1 MTPEQSASEQLL
13 RGNELFLR
21 AFMENSPTIA
31 WCKDEEGRY
40 VFLNPHYERHFG
52 VTLADCL
59 GKTDFEVWPKTIAE
73 EFRKNDLA
81 VLAAGKP
88 IDFVESA
95 LNPDG
100 STSHWLNNKFPF
112 RDASGR
118 RYVGGMALDITER
131 KKLEDQLEKFRLS
144 VEHSGDSVFWVNRE
158 GRILYTNASAWKT
171 LGYKREEILNISIF
185 DLDPDYQEGVWSA
198 HFEDLKKRGT
208 ITLETR
214 HRTKDGRIFPI
225 EVNANYVCIGG
236 QEFNFATVRD
246 ISLRK
251 EADVRIF
258 ENDRRLRAIFE
269 QAGVGVIEAGTSAN
283 LLRVNKRCCQM
294 LGYSEEEL
302 LSKTMADLTHPD
314 DMPMMHQ
321 NWQLLLEGKTRGY
334 SLDKR
339 YIAKN
344 GEDVWVNVIVSAL
357 WAAGKSPDR
366 VVAIVQNI
374 TPQKKAEVALSKAE
388 FRYRTIF
395 EQAGVGVAVLESR
408 TGRFVEVNLKNL
420 EILGRSDAEVLATDF
435 MSITHPDDLAD
446 DLNQMR
452 RMIAGETKGFTME
465 KRLLRPDGAV
475 VWVSMAVSPL
485 WQPGEEPSQHIAVL
499 KNITERKL
507 LEQSLRLTQFS
518 IDRAAESVFWIT
530 SNSEIVYVNDAACRT
545 LGYSRDEVIGK
556 TVPDIDT
563 NLTAAAWP
571 AHWEEVKR
579 RKTFSFETNHTTK
592 DGRLLKTEVTV
603 NYIKFEGQEY
613 NCATM
618 HDITERKRTEEAL
631 ANEHKRSNLL
641 AVLGRELG
649 EAETKKAAAISILNA
664 AGKLLDWDCS
674 WLRIWNETTQEWRNI
689 VAFDVIDGVKQEVTI
704 NVASMSRLSSIVQ
717 QALERPQ
724 LLLRESEKDS
734 TEILTFFGNGRRS
747 LSLIFA
753 PIRLGDQLIGML
765 SVQSYKQHAYDAAAM
780 EVIQALAEHCAGA
793 MARIKAQESL
803 RQSEVRFKTLFE
815 SAPEAIFLLAT
826 GEDSGRIIDAN
837 PFAEEIH
844 GYARGEMRGLRI
856 QEVDLPEDANLVT
869 ERMRRLGEGDKLIF
883 EVEHF
888 RKDGSI
894 FPIEVH
900 ANLINLGSESFILAF
915 NRDIS
920 ERKKIDTALRA
931 GEKLAATGRMAAGI
945 AHEINNPLNGIR
957 ASLHLVEKA
966 VPANHPDFEF
976 IKRIER
982 EINRIATITHRMFT
996 LYKPTQDEA
1005 QDFSLKKLVEDVV
1018 CLSQPNAEKSCAR
1031 LTYTAQVSECLVRL
1045 PEAAVSEVLYNLVKN
1060 AIEASPKGGEVTVTL
1075 SCSEGYA
1082 LITIKDQGN
1091 GIPEELKDRVFEP
1104 FFTTKS
1110 GSGERGLGLGL
1121 ATARSRVE
1129 AMHGHISF
1137 DSSKVEGT
1145 VFHVTLPMKAAIE
1158 PR

>member
-1 MTPEQSASEQLL
+1 MTPENPASEQLL

-21 AFMENSPTIA
+21 AFMENSPTMA

-40 VFLNPHYERHFG
+40 VFLSPHYERHFG
-52 VTLADCL
+52 VTLADRL
-59 GKTDFEVWPKTIAE
+59 GKTDFELWPKTIAE
-73 EFRKNDLA
+73 EYRKNDLA
-81 VLAAGKP
+81 VLAAGKS

-95 LNPDG
+95 VNPDG
-100 STSHWLNNKFPF
+100 TVSYWLNNKFTF

-118 RYVGGMALDITER
+118 RYVGGVALDITER
-131 KKLEDQLEKFRLS
+131 KKLEDELEKFRLS

-158 GRILYTNASAWKT
+158 GRILYTNESGWKT
-171 LGYKREEILNISIF
+171 RGYTREEILNISIF
-185 DLDPDYQEGVWSA
+185 DLDPDCQEGVWSA

-208 ITLETR
+208 VTLETR
-214 HRTKDGRIFPI
+214 HRTKGGRLFPI

-246 ISLRK
+246 ITFRR
-251 EADVRIF
+251 EAEVRMF
-258 ENDRRLRAIFE
+258 EDERRLRAIFE

-283 LLRVNKRCCQM
+283 LLRVNKYCCQM

-302 LSKTMADLTHPD
+302 LSKTMADLTHAD
-314 DMPMMHQ
+314 DMPVMLR

-334 SLDKR
+334 SLEKR

-344 GEDVWVNVIVSAL
+344 GEKVWVSVIVSAL

-374 TPQKKAEVALSKAE
+374 TPQKKAEVALSESE

-408 TGRFVEVNLKNL
+408 TGRFVEVNRKDL
-420 EILGRSDAEVLATDF
+420 EILGRSKAELLATDF
-435 MSITHPDDLAD
+435 MSITHPDDLAN
-446 DLNQMR
+446 DLNQR
-452 RMIAGETKGFTME
+452 HRMIDGDTRGFTME

-475 VWVSMAVSPL
+475 VWVSIAVSPL
-485 WQPGEEPSQHIAVL
+485 WRPGEEPLHHLAVL
-499 KNITERKL
+499 ENITERKL

-518 IDRAAESVFWIT
+518 IDRAAESVFWMT
-530 SNSEIVYVNDAACRT
+530 PNGKIVYVNDAACRT
-545 LGYSRDEVIGK
+545 LGYTREEIIGK
-556 TVPDIDT
+556 TLTDIDA
-563 NLTAAAWP
+563 NFPAAAWP
-571 AHWEEVKR
+571 THWEDVKR
-579 RKTFSFETNHTTK
+579 RKTFSFETDYKTK

-603 NYIKFEGQEY
+603 NYIQFEGREY
-613 NCATM
+613 KSATM
-618 HDITERKRTEEAL
+618 RDITERKRAEEAL
-631 ANEHKRSNLL
+631 ANENKHSHLL

-649 EAETKKAAAISILNA
+649 EADTKKAAALSVLNA
-664 AGKLLDWDCS
+664 AGKVLDWDCG
-674 WLRIWNETTQEWRNI
+674 WLRIWNATTQEWRDI
-689 VAFDVIDGVKQEVTI
+689 VAFDLIDGVKQEVTF
-704 NVASMSRLSSIVQ
+704 NGVSMSRLSNIVQ

-724 LLLRESEKDS
+724 LLLRQSEDDS
-734 TEILTFFGNGRRS
+734 TEILTVFGNGRRS

-753 PIRLGDQLIGML
+753 PIRLGNQLIGML
-765 SVQSYKQHAYDAAAM
+765 SVQSYKHHAYDAAAL
-780 EVIQALAEHCAGA
+780 EIIQALADHCAGA
-793 MARIKAQESL
+793 MFRLRYQESL
-803 RQSEVRFKTLFE
+803 RQSEVRFKTFFE
-815 SAPEAIFLLAT
+815 SAPEAIFVLAT
-826 GEDSGRIIDAN
+826 GEDAGRIIDAN

-844 GYARGEMRGLRI
+844 GYARGELRGLRI
-856 QEVDLPEDANLVT
+856 QDLDLPADANLVS
-869 ERMRRLGEGDKLIF
+869 ERMRRLGQGEKLIF

-894 FPIEVH
+894 FPLEVH
-900 ANLINLGSESFILAF
+900 ASLINLGNRRFILSF
-915 NRDIS
+915 NRDMT
-920 ERKKIDTALRA
+920 ERKKMDAALRA
-931 GEKLAATGRMAAGI
+931 GENLAATGRMAAGI

-976 IKRIER
+976 VKRIER
-982 EINRIATITHRMFT
+982 EIDRIATITHRMFT

-1005 QDFSLKKLVEDVV
+1005 QEFSLKKLLEDVV
-1018 CLSQPNAEKSCAR
+1018 YLSQPNAEKSGAR

-1060 AIEASPKGGEVTVTL
+1060 AIEASPEGGEVTVTL
-1075 SCSEGYA
+1075 SCVEGYA
-1082 LITIKDQGN
+1082 LITIEDQGD

-1129 AMHGHISF
+1129 AMCGHISF
-1137 DSSKVEGT
+1137 NPSKVQGT
-1145 VFHVTLPMKAAIE
+1145 VFHVTLPIQLAIE
-1158 PR
+1158 

>member
-1 MTPEQSASEQLL
+1 MTPENPASEQLL

-21 AFMENSPTIA
+21 AFMENSPTMA

-40 VFLNPHYERHFG
+40 VFLSPHYERHFG
-52 VTLADCL
+52 VTLADRL
-59 GKTDFEVWPKTIAE
+59 GKTDFELWPKTIAE
-73 EFRKNDLA
+73 EYRKNDLA
-81 VLAAGKP
+81 VLAAGKS

-95 LNPDG
+95 VNPDG
-100 STSHWLNNKFPF
+100 TVSYWLNNKFTF

-118 RYVGGMALDITER
+118 RYVGGVALDITER
-131 KKLEDQLEKFRLS
+131 KKLEDELEKFRLS
-144 VEHSGDSVFWVNRE
+144 VEHLGDSVFWVNRE
-158 GRILYTNASAWKT
+158 GRILYTNESGWKT
-171 LGYKREEILNISIF
+171 RGYTREEILNISIF
-185 DLDPDYQEGVWSA
+185 DLDPDCQEGVWSA

-208 ITLETR
+208 VTLETR
-214 HRTKDGRIFPI
+214 HRTKGGRLFPI

-246 ISLRK
+246 ITFRR
-251 EADVRIF
+251 EAEVRMF
-258 ENDRRLRAIFE
+258 EDERRLRAIFE

-283 LLRVNKRCCQM
+283 LLRVNKYCCQM

-302 LSKTMADLTHPD
+302 LSKTMADLTHAD
-314 DMPMMHQ
+314 DMPVMLR

-334 SLDKR
+334 SLEKR

-344 GEDVWVNVIVSAL
+344 GEKVWVSVIVSAL

-374 TPQKKAEVALSKAE
+374 TPQKKAEVALSESE

-408 TGRFVEVNLKNL
+408 TGRFVEVNRKDL
-420 EILGRSDAEVLATDF
+420 EILGRSKAELLATDF
-435 MSITHPDDLAD
+435 MSITHPDDLAN
-446 DLNQMR
+446 DLNQR
-452 RMIAGETKGFTME
+452 HRMIDGDTRGFTME

-475 VWVSMAVSPL
+475 VWVSIAVSPL
-485 WQPGEEPSQHIAVL
+485 WRPGEEPLHHLAVL
-499 KNITERKL
+499 ENITERKL
-507 LEQSLRLTQFS
+507 LEQSLRLTQLS
-518 IDRAAESVFWIT
+518 VDQAAESVFWMT
-530 SNSEIVYVNDAACRT
+530 PNGKIVYVNDAACRT
-545 LGYSRDEVIGK
+545 LGYTREEIIGK
-556 TVPDIDT
+556 TLTDIDA
-563 NLTAAAWP
+563 NFPAAAWP
-571 AHWEEVKR
+571 THWEDVKR
-579 RKTFSFETNHTTK
+579 RKTFSFETDYKTK

-603 NYIKFEGQEY
+603 NYIQFEGREY
-613 NCATM
+613 KSATM
-618 HDITERKRTEEAL
+618 RDITERKRAEEAL
-631 ANEHKRSNLL
+631 ANENKHSHLL

-649 EAETKKAAAISILNA
+649 EADTEKAAALSVLNA
-664 AGKLLDWDCS
+664 AGKVLDWDCG
-674 WLRIWNETTQEWRNI
+674 WLRIWNATTQEWRDI
-689 VAFDVIDGVKQEVTI
+689 VAFDLIDGVKQEVTF
-704 NVASMSRLSSIVQ
+704 NGESMSRLSNIVQ

-724 LLLRESEKDS
+724 LLLRQSEDDS
-734 TEILTFFGNGRRS
+734 TEILTVFGNGRRS

-753 PIRLGDQLIGML
+753 PIRLGNQLIGML
-765 SVQSYKQHAYDAAAM
+765 SVQSYKHHAYDAAAL
-780 EVIQALAEHCAGA
+780 EIIQALADHCAGA
-793 MARIKAQESL
+793 MFRLRYQESL
-803 RQSEVRFKTLFE
+803 RQSEVRFKTFFE
-815 SAPEAIFLLAT
+815 SAPEAIFVLAT
-826 GEDSGRIIDAN
+826 GEDAGRIIDAN

-844 GYARGEMRGLRI
+844 GYARGELRGLRI
-856 QEVDLPEDANLVT
+856 QDLDLPADANLVS

-894 FPIEVH
+894 FPLEVH
-900 ANLINLGSESFILAF
+900 ASLINLGNRRFILSF
-915 NRDIS
+915 NRDMT
-920 ERKKIDTALRA
+920 ERKKMDAALRA
-931 GEKLAATGRMAAGI
+931 GENLAATGRMAAGI

-976 IKRIER
+976 VKRIER
-982 EINRIATITHRMFT
+982 EIDRIATITHRMFT

-1005 QDFSLKKLVEDVV
+1005 QEFSLKKLLEDVV
-1018 CLSQPNAEKSCAR
+1018 YLSQPNAEKSGAR

-1060 AIEASPKGGEVTVTL
+1060 AIEASPEGGEVTVTL
-1075 SCSEGYA
+1075 SCVEGYA
-1082 LITIKDQGN
+1082 LITIEDQGD

-1129 AMHGHISF
+1129 AMCGHISF
-1137 DSSKVEGT
+1137 NPSKVQGT
-1145 VFHVTLPMKAAIE
+1145 VFHVTLPIQLAIE
-1158 PR
+1158 

>member
-1 MTPEQSASEQLL
+1 
-13 RGNELFLR
+13 
-21 AFMENSPTIA
+21 MENSPTMA

-40 VFLNPHYERHFG
+40 VFLSPHYERHFG
-52 VTLADCL
+52 VTLADRL
-59 GKTDFEVWPKTIAE
+59 GKTDFELWPKTIAE
-73 EFRKNDLA
+73 EYRKNDLA
-81 VLAAGKP
+81 VLAAGKS

-95 LNPDG
+95 VNPDG
-100 STSHWLNNKFPF
+100 TVSYWLNNKFTF

-118 RYVGGMALDITER
+118 RYVGGVALDITER
-131 KKLEDQLEKFRLS
+131 KKLEDELEKFRLS

-158 GRILYTNASAWKT
+158 GRILYTNESGWKT
-171 LGYKREEILNISIF
+171 RGYTREEILNISIF
-185 DLDPDYQEGVWSA
+185 DLDPDCQEGVWSA

-208 ITLETR
+208 VTLETR
-214 HRTKDGRIFPI
+214 HRTKGGRLFPI

-246 ISLRK
+246 ITFRR
-251 EADVRIF
+251 EAEVRMF
-258 ENDRRLRAIFE
+258 EDERRLRAIFE

-283 LLRVNKRCCQM
+283 LLRVNKYCCQM

-302 LSKTMADLTHPD
+302 LSKTMADLTHAD
-314 DMPMMHQ
+314 DMPVMLR

-334 SLDKR
+334 SLEKR

-344 GEDVWVNVIVSAL
+344 GEKVWVSVIVSAL

-374 TPQKKAEVALSKAE
+374 TPQKKAEVALSESE

-408 TGRFVEVNLKNL
+408 TGRFVEVNRKDL
-420 EILGRSDAEVLATDF
+420 EILGRSKAELLATDF
-435 MSITHPDDLAD
+435 MSITHPDDLAN
-446 DLNQMR
+446 DLNQR
-452 RMIAGETKGFTME
+452 HRMIDGDTRGFTME

-475 VWVSMAVSPL
+475 VWVSIAVSPL
-485 WQPGEEPSQHIAVL
+485 WRPGEEPLHHLAVL
-499 KNITERKL
+499 ENITERKL

-518 IDRAAESVFWIT
+518 IDRAAESVFWMT
-530 SNSEIVYVNDAACRT
+530 PNGKIVYVNDAACRT
-545 LGYSRDEVIGK
+545 LGYTREEVLGK
-556 TVPDIDT
+556 TVPDIVAHFP
-563 NLTAAAWP
+563 AAAWP
-571 AHWEEVKR
+571 AHWEDVKR
-579 RKTFSFETNHTTK
+579 RKTFSFETDYKTK

-603 NYIKFEGQEY
+603 NYIQFEGREY
-613 NCATM
+613 KSATM
-618 HDITERKRTEEAL
+618 RDITERKRAEEAL
-631 ANEHKRSNLL
+631 ANENKHSHLL

-649 EAETKKAAAISILNA
+649 EADTEKAAALSVLNA
-664 AGKLLDWDCS
+664 AGKVLDWDCG
-674 WLRIWNETTQEWRNI
+674 WLRIWNATTQEWRDI
-689 VAFDVIDGVKQEVTI
+689 VAFDLIDGVKQEVTF
-704 NVASMSRLSSIVQ
+704 NGASMSRLSNIVQ

-724 LLLRESEKDS
+724 LLLRQSEDDS
-734 TEILTFFGNGRRS
+734 TEILTVFGNGRRS

-753 PIRLGDQLIGML
+753 PIRLGNQLIGML
-765 SVQSYKQHAYDAAAM
+765 SVQSYKHHAYDAAALEM
-780 EVIQALAEHCAGA
+780 IQALADHCAGA
-793 MARIKAQESL
+793 MFRLRFQESL
-803 RQSEVRFKTLFE
+803 RQSEVRFKTFFE
-815 SAPEAIFLLAT
+815 SAPEAIFVLAT

-844 GYARGEMRGLRI
+844 GYARGEMCGLRI
-856 QEVDLPEDANLVT
+856 QEVDGPRDANLVS
-869 ERMRRLGEGDKLIF
+869 ERMRRLGQGEKLIF

-894 FPIEVH
+894 FPLEVH
-900 ANLINLGSESFILAF
+900 ASLINLGNRRFILSF
-915 NRDIS
+915 NRDMT
-920 ERKKIDTALRA
+920 ERKKMDAALRA
-931 GEKLAATGRMAAGI
+931 GENLAATGRMAAGI

-976 IKRIER
+976 VKRIER
-982 EINRIATITHRMFT
+982 EIDRIATITHRMFT

-1005 QDFSLKKLVEDVV
+1005 HEFSLKKLLEDVV
-1018 CLSQPNAEKSCAR
+1018 YLSQPNAEKSGAR

-1060 AIEASPKGGEVTVTL
+1060 AIEASPEGGEVTVTL
-1075 SCSEGYA
+1075 SCVEGYA
-1082 LITIKDQGN
+1082 LITIEDQGD

-1129 AMHGHISF
+1129 AMCGHISF
-1137 DSSKVEGT
+1137 NPSKVQGT
-1145 VFHVTLPMKAAIE
+1145 VFHVTLPIQLAIE
-1158 PR
+1158 

>member
-1 MTPEQSASEQLL
+1 MTPENPASEQLL

-21 AFMENSPTIA
+21 AFMENSPTMA

-40 VFLNPHYERHFG
+40 VFLSPHYERHFG
-52 VTLADCL
+52 VTLADRL
-59 GKTDFEVWPKTIAE
+59 GKTDFELWPKTIAE
-73 EFRKNDLA
+73 EYRKNDLA
-81 VLAAGKP
+81 VLAAGKS

-95 LNPDG
+95 VNPDG
-100 STSHWLNNKFPF
+100 TVSYWLNNKFTF

-118 RYVGGMALDITER
+118 RYVGGVALDITER
-131 KKLEDQLEKFRLS
+131 KKLEDELEKFRLS

-158 GRILYTNASAWKT
+158 GRILYTNESGWKT
-171 LGYKREEILNISIF
+171 RGYTREEILNISIF
-185 DLDPDYQEGVWSA
+185 DLDPDCQEGVWSA

-208 ITLETR
+208 VTLETR
-214 HRTKDGRIFPI
+214 HRTKGGRLFPI

-246 ISLRK
+246 ITFRR
-251 EADVRIF
+251 EAEVRMF
-258 ENDRRLRAIFE
+258 EDERRLRAIFE

-283 LLRVNKRCCQM
+283 LLRVNKYCCQM

-302 LSKTMADLTHPD
+302 LSKTMADLTHAD
-314 DMPMMHQ
+314 DMPVMLR

-334 SLDKR
+334 SLEKR

-344 GEDVWVNVIVSAL
+344 GEKVWVSVIVSAL

-374 TPQKKAEVALSKAE
+374 TPQKKAEVALSESE

-408 TGRFVEVNLKNL
+408 TGRFVEVNRKDL
-420 EILGRSDAEVLATDF
+420 EILGRSKAELLATDF
-435 MSITHPDDLAD
+435 MSITHPDDLAN
-446 DLNQMR
+446 DLNQR
-452 RMIAGETKGFTME
+452 HRMIDGDTRGFTME

-475 VWVSMAVSPL
+475 VWVSIAVSPL
-485 WQPGEEPSQHIAVL
+485 WRPGEEPLHHLAVL
-499 KNITERKL
+499 ENITERKL
-507 LEQSLRLTQFS
+507 LEQSLRLTQLS
-518 IDRAAESVFWIT
+518 VDRAAESVFWMT
-530 SNSEIVYVNDAACRT
+530 PNGKIVYVNDAACRT
-545 LGYSRDEVIGK
+545 LGYTREEIIGK
-556 TVPDIDT
+556 TLTDIDA
-563 NLTAAAWP
+563 NFPAAAWP
-571 AHWEEVKR
+571 THWEDVKR
-579 RKTFSFETNHTTK
+579 RKTFSFETDYKTK

-603 NYIKFEGQEY
+603 NYIQFEGREY
-613 NCATM
+613 KSATM
-618 HDITERKRTEEAL
+618 RDITERKRAEEAL
-631 ANEHKRSNLL
+631 ANENKHSHLL

-649 EAETKKAAAISILNA
+649 EADTEKAAALSVLNA
-664 AGKLLDWDCS
+664 AGKVLDWDCG
-674 WLRIWNETTQEWRNI
+674 WLRIWNATTQEWRDI
-689 VAFDVIDGVKQEVTI
+689 VAFDLIDGVKQEVTF
-704 NVASMSRLSSIVQ
+704 NGVSMSRLSNIVQ

-724 LLLRESEKDS
+724 LLLRQSEDDS
-734 TEILTFFGNGRRS
+734 TEILTVFGNGRRS

-753 PIRLGDQLIGML
+753 PIRLGNQLIGML
-765 SVQSYKQHAYDAAAM
+765 SVQSYKHHAYDAAAL
-780 EVIQALAEHCAGA
+780 EIIQALADHCAGA
-793 MARIKAQESL
+793 MFRLRYQESL
-803 RQSEVRFKTLFE
+803 RQSEVRFKTFFE
-815 SAPEAIFLLAT
+815 SAPEAIFVLAT
-826 GEDSGRIIDAN
+826 GEDAGRIIDAN

-844 GYARGEMRGLRI
+844 GYARGELRGLRI
-856 QEVDLPEDANLVT
+856 QDLDLPADANLVS
-869 ERMRRLGEGDKLIF
+869 ERMRRLGQGEKLIF

-894 FPIEVH
+894 FPLEVH
-900 ANLINLGSESFILAF
+900 ASLINLGNRRFILSF
-915 NRDIS
+915 NRDMT
-920 ERKKIDTALRA
+920 ERKKMDAALRA
-931 GEKLAATGRMAAGI
+931 GENLAATGRMAAGI

-976 IKRIER
+976 VKRIER
-982 EINRIATITHRMFT
+982 EIDRIATITHRMFT

-1005 QDFSLKKLVEDVV
+1005 QEFSLKKLLEDVV
-1018 CLSQPNAEKSCAR
+1018 YLSQPNAEKSGAR

-1060 AIEASPKGGEVTVTL
+1060 AIEASPEGGEVTVTL
-1075 SCSEGYA
+1075 SCVEGYA
-1082 LITIKDQGN
+1082 LITIEDQGD

-1129 AMHGHISF
+1129 AMCGHISF
-1137 DSSKVEGT
+1137 NPSKVQGT
-1145 VFHVTLPMKAAIE
+1145 VFHVTLPIQLAIE
-1158 PR
+1158 

>member
-1 MTPEQSASEQLL
+1 M
-13 RGNELFLR
+13 
-21 AFMENSPTIA
+21 A

-40 VFLNPHYERHFG
+40 VFLSPHYERHFG
-52 VTLADCL
+52 VTLADRL
-59 GKTDFEVWPKTIAE
+59 GKTDFELWPKTIAE
-73 EFRKNDLA
+73 EYRKNDLA
-81 VLAAGKP
+81 VLAAGKS

-95 LNPDG
+95 VNPDG
-100 STSHWLNNKFPF
+100 TVSYWLNNKFTF

-118 RYVGGMALDITER
+118 RYVGGVALDITER
-131 KKLEDQLEKFRLS
+131 KKLEDELEKFRLS

-158 GRILYTNASAWKT
+158 GRILYTNESGWKT
-171 LGYKREEILNISIF
+171 RGYTREEILNISIF
-185 DLDPDYQEGVWSA
+185 DLDPDCQEGVWSA

-208 ITLETR
+208 VTLETR
-214 HRTKDGRIFPI
+214 HRTKGGRLFPI

-246 ISLRK
+246 ITFRR
-251 EADVRIF
+251 EAEVRMF
-258 ENDRRLRAIFE
+258 EDERRLRAIFE

-283 LLRVNKRCCQM
+283 LLRVNKYCCQM

-302 LSKTMADLTHPD
+302 LSKTMADLTHAD
-314 DMPMMHQ
+314 DMPVMLR

-334 SLDKR
+334 SLEKR

-344 GEDVWVNVIVSAL
+344 GEKVWVSVIVSAL

-374 TPQKKAEVALSKAE
+374 TPQKKAEVALSESE

-408 TGRFVEVNLKNL
+408 TGRFVEVNRKDL
-420 EILGRSDAEVLATDF
+420 EILGRSKAELLATDF
-435 MSITHPDDLAD
+435 MSITHPDDLAN
-446 DLNQMR
+446 DLNQR
-452 RMIAGETKGFTME
+452 HRMIDGDTRGFTME

-475 VWVSMAVSPL
+475 VWVSIAVSPL
-485 WQPGEEPSQHIAVL
+485 WRPGEEPLHHLAVL
-499 KNITERKL
+499 ENITERKL

-518 IDRAAESVFWIT
+518 IDRAAESVFWMT
-530 SNSEIVYVNDAACRT
+530 PNGKIVYVNDAACRT
-545 LGYSRDEVIGK
+545 LGYTREEIIGK
-556 TVPDIDT
+556 SLTDIDP
-563 NLTAAAWP
+563 NFPAAAWP
-571 AHWEEVKR
+571 AHWEDVKR
-579 RKTFSFETNHTTK
+579 RKTFSFETDYKTK

-603 NYIKFEGQEY
+603 NYIQFEGREY
-613 NCATM
+613 KSATM
-618 HDITERKRTEEAL
+618 RDITERKRAEEAL
-631 ANEHKRSNLL
+631 ANENKHSHLL

-649 EAETKKAAAISILNA
+649 EADTKKAAALSVLNA
-664 AGKLLDWDCS
+664 AGKVLDWDCG
-674 WLRIWNETTQEWRNI
+674 WLRIWNATTQEWRDI
-689 VAFDVIDGVKQEVTI
+689 VAFDLIDGVKQEVTF
-704 NVASMSRLSSIVQ
+704 NGASMSRLSNIVQ

-724 LLLRESEKDS
+724 LLLRQSEYDS
-734 TEILTFFGNGRRS
+734 TEILTVFGNGRRS

-753 PIRLGDQLIGML
+753 PIRLGNQLIGML
-765 SVQSYKQHAYDAAAM
+765 SVQSYKHHAYDAAALEM
-780 EVIQALAEHCAGA
+780 IQALADHCAGA
-793 MARIKAQESL
+793 MFRLRFQESL
-803 RQSEVRFKTLFE
+803 RQSEVRFKTFFE
-815 SAPEAIFLLAT
+815 SAPEAIFVLAT

-856 QEVDLPEDANLVT
+856 QDLDLPADANLVS
-869 ERMRRLGEGDKLIF
+869 ERMRRLGQGEKLIF

-894 FPIEVH
+894 FPLEVH
-900 ANLINLGSESFILAF
+900 ASLINLGNRRFILSF
-915 NRDIS
+915 NRDMT
-920 ERKKIDTALRA
+920 ERKKMDAALRA
-931 GEKLAATGRMAAGI
+931 GENLAATGRMAAGI

-976 IKRIER
+976 VKRIER
-982 EINRIATITHRMFT
+982 EIDRIATITHRMFT

-1005 QDFSLKKLVEDVV
+1005 QEFSLKKLLEDVV
-1018 CLSQPNAEKSCAR
+1018 YLSQPNAEKSGAR

-1060 AIEASPKGGEVTVTL
+1060 AIEASPEGGEVTVTL
-1075 SCSEGYA
+1075 SCVEGYA
-1082 LITIKDQGN
+1082 LITIEDQGD

-1129 AMHGHISF
+1129 AMCGHISF
-1137 DSSKVEGT
+1137 NPSKVQGT
-1145 VFHVTLPMKAAIE
+1145 VFHVTLPIQLAIE
-1158 PR
+1158 

>member
-1 MTPEQSASEQLL
+1 MTPENPASEQLL

-21 AFMENSPTIA
+21 AFMENSPTMA

-40 VFLNPHYERHFG
+40 VFLSPHYERHFG
-52 VTLADCL
+52 VTLADRL
-59 GKTDFEVWPKTIAE
+59 GKTDFELWPKTIAE
-73 EFRKNDLA
+73 EYRKNDLA
-81 VLAAGKP
+81 VLAAGKS

-95 LNPDG
+95 VNPDG
-100 STSHWLNNKFPF
+100 TVSYWLNNKFTF

-118 RYVGGMALDITER
+118 RYVGGVALDITER
-131 KKLEDQLEKFRLS
+131 KKLEDELEKFRLS

-158 GRILYTNASAWKT
+158 GRILYTNESGWKT
-171 LGYKREEILNISIF
+171 RGYTREEILNISIF
-185 DLDPDYQEGVWSA
+185 DLDPDCQEGVWSA

-208 ITLETR
+208 VTLETR
-214 HRTKDGRIFPI
+214 HRTKGGRLFPI

-246 ISLRK
+246 ITFRR
-251 EADVRIF
+251 EAEVRMF
-258 ENDRRLRAIFE
+258 EDERRLRAIFE

-283 LLRVNKRCCQM
+283 LLRVNKYCCQM

-302 LSKTMADLTHPD
+302 LSKTMADLTHAD
-314 DMPMMHQ
+314 DMPVMLR

-334 SLDKR
+334 SLEKR

-344 GEDVWVNVIVSAL
+344 GEKVWVSVIVSAL

-374 TPQKKAEVALSKAE
+374 TPQKKAEVALSESE

-408 TGRFVEVNLKNL
+408 TGRFVEVNRKDL
-420 EILGRSDAEVLATDF
+420 EILGRSKAELLATDF
-435 MSITHPDDLAD
+435 MSITHPDDLAN
-446 DLNQMR
+446 DLNQR
-452 RMIAGETKGFTME
+452 HRMIDGDTRGFTME

-475 VWVSMAVSPL
+475 VWVSIAVSPL
-485 WQPGEEPSQHIAVL
+485 WRPGEEPLHHLAVL
-499 KNITERKL
+499 ENITERKL
-507 LEQSLRLTQFS
+507 LEQSLRLTQLS
-518 IDRAAESVFWIT
+518 VDQAAESVFWMT
-530 SNSEIVYVNDAACRT
+530 PNGKIVYVNDAACRT
-545 LGYSRDEVIGK
+545 LGYTREEIIGK
-556 TVPDIDT
+556 TLTDIDA
-563 NLTAAAWP
+563 NFPAAAWP
-571 AHWEEVKR
+571 THWEDVKR
-579 RKTFSFETNHTTK
+579 RKTFSFETDYKTK

-603 NYIKFEGQEY
+603 NYIQFEGREY
-613 NCATM
+613 KSATM
-618 HDITERKRTEEAL
+618 RDITERKRAEEAL
-631 ANEHKRSNLL
+631 ANENKHSHLL

-649 EAETKKAAAISILNA
+649 EADTKKAAALSVLNA
-664 AGKLLDWDCS
+664 AGKVLDWDCG
-674 WLRIWNETTQEWRNI
+674 WLRIWNATTQEWRDI
-689 VAFDVIDGVKQEVTI
+689 VAFDLIDGVKQEVTF
-704 NVASMSRLSSIVQ
+704 NGVSMSRLSNIVQ

-724 LLLRESEKDS
+724 LLLRQSEDDS
-734 TEILTFFGNGRRS
+734 TEILTVFGNGRRS

-753 PIRLGDQLIGML
+753 PIRLGNQLIGML
-765 SVQSYKQHAYDAAAM
+765 SVQSYKHHAYDAAAL
-780 EVIQALAEHCAGA
+780 EIIQALADHCAGA
-793 MARIKAQESL
+793 MFRLRYQESL
-803 RQSEVRFKTLFE
+803 RQSEVRFKTFFE
-815 SAPEAIFLLAT
+815 SAPEAIFVLAT
-826 GEDSGRIIDAN
+826 GEDAGRIIDAN

-844 GYARGEMRGLRI
+844 GYARGELRGLRI
-856 QEVDLPEDANLVT
+856 QDLDLPADANLVS
-869 ERMRRLGEGDKLIF
+869 ERMRRLGQGEKLIF

-894 FPIEVH
+894 FPLEVH
-900 ANLINLGSESFILAF
+900 ASLINLGNRRFILSF
-915 NRDIS
+915 NRDMT
-920 ERKKIDTALRA
+920 ERKKMDAALRA
-931 GEKLAATGRMAAGI
+931 GENLAATGRMAAGI

-976 IKRIER
+976 VKRIER
-982 EINRIATITHRMFT
+982 EIDRIATITHRMFT

-1005 QDFSLKKLVEDVV
+1005 QEFSLKKLLEDVV
-1018 CLSQPNAEKSCAR
+1018 YLSQPNAEKSGAR

-1060 AIEASPKGGEVTVTL
+1060 AIEASPEGGEVTVTL
-1075 SCSEGYA
+1075 SCVEGYA
-1082 LITIKDQGN
+1082 LITIEDQGD

-1129 AMHGHISF
+1129 AMCGHISF
-1137 DSSKVEGT
+1137 NPSKVQGT
-1145 VFHVTLPMKAAIE
+1145 VFHVTLPIQLAIE
-1158 PR
+1158 

>member
-1 MTPEQSASEQLL
+1 
-13 RGNELFLR
+13 
-21 AFMENSPTIA
+21 MENSPTMA

-40 VFLNPHYERHFG
+40 VFLSPHYERHFG
-52 VTLADCL
+52 VTLADRL
-59 GKTDFEVWPKTIAE
+59 GKTDFELWPKTIAE
-73 EFRKNDLA
+73 EYRKNDLA
-81 VLAAGKP
+81 VLAAGKS

-95 LNPDG
+95 VNPDG
-100 STSHWLNNKFPF
+100 TVSYWLNNKFTF

-118 RYVGGMALDITER
+118 RYVGGVALDITER
-131 KKLEDQLEKFRLS
+131 KKLEDELEKFRLS

-158 GRILYTNASAWKT
+158 GRILYTNESGWKT
-171 LGYKREEILNISIF
+171 RGYTREEILNISIF
-185 DLDPDYQEGVWSA
+185 DLDPDCQEGVWSA

-208 ITLETR
+208 VTLETR
-214 HRTKDGRIFPI
+214 HRTKGGRLFPI

-246 ISLRK
+246 ITFRR
-251 EADVRIF
+251 EAEVRMF
-258 ENDRRLRAIFE
+258 EDERRLRAIFE

-283 LLRVNKRCCQM
+283 LLRVNKYCCQM

-302 LSKTMADLTHPD
+302 LSKTMADLTHAD
-314 DMPMMHQ
+314 DMPVMLR

-334 SLDKR
+334 SLEKR

-344 GEDVWVNVIVSAL
+344 GEKVWVSVIVSAL

-374 TPQKKAEVALSKAE
+374 TPQKKAEVALSESE

-408 TGRFVEVNLKNL
+408 TGRFVEVNRKDL
-420 EILGRSDAEVLATDF
+420 EILGRSKAELLATDF
-435 MSITHPDDLAD
+435 MSITHPDDLAN
-446 DLNQMR
+446 DLNQR
-452 RMIAGETKGFTME
+452 HRMIDGDTRGFTME

-475 VWVSMAVSPL
+475 VWVSIAVSPL
-485 WQPGEEPSQHIAVL
+485 WRPGEEPLHHLAVL
-499 KNITERKL
+499 ENITERKL

-518 IDRAAESVFWIT
+518 IDRAAESVFWMT
-530 SNSEIVYVNDAACRT
+530 PNGKIVYVNDAACRT
-545 LGYSRDEVIGK
+545 LGYTREEIIGK
-556 TVPDIDT
+556 TLTDIDA
-563 NLTAAAWP
+563 NFPAAAWP
-571 AHWEEVKR
+571 THWEDVKR
-579 RKTFSFETNHTTK
+579 RKTFSFETDYKTK

-603 NYIKFEGQEY
+603 NYIQFEGREY
-613 NCATM
+613 KSATM
-618 HDITERKRTEEAL
+618 RDITERKRAEEAL
-631 ANEHKRSNLL
+631 ANENKHSHLL

-649 EAETKKAAAISILNA
+649 EADTEKAAALSVLNA
-664 AGKLLDWDCS
+664 AGKVLDWDCG
-674 WLRIWNETTQEWRNI
+674 WLRIWNATTQEWRDI
-689 VAFDVIDGVKQEVTI
+689 VAFDLIDGVKQEVTF
-704 NVASMSRLSSIVQ
+704 NGVSMSRLSNIVQ

-724 LLLRESEKDS
+724 LLLRQSEDDS
-734 TEILTFFGNGRRS
+734 TEILTVFGNGRRS

-753 PIRLGDQLIGML
+753 PIRLGNQLIGML
-765 SVQSYKQHAYDAAAM
+765 SVQSYKHHAYDAAAL
-780 EVIQALAEHCAGA
+780 EIIQALADHCAGA
-793 MARIKAQESL
+793 MFRLRYQESL
-803 RQSEVRFKTLFE
+803 RQSEVRFKTFFE
-815 SAPEAIFLLAT
+815 SAPEAIFVLAT
-826 GEDSGRIIDAN
+826 GEDAGRIIDAN

-844 GYARGEMRGLRI
+844 GYARGELRGLRI
-856 QEVDLPEDANLVT
+856 QDLDLPADANLVS
-869 ERMRRLGEGDKLIF
+869 ERMRRLGQGEKLIF

-894 FPIEVH
+894 FPLEVH
-900 ANLINLGSESFILAF
+900 ASLINLGNRRFILSF
-915 NRDIS
+915 NRDMT
-920 ERKKIDTALRA
+920 ERKKMDAALRA
-931 GEKLAATGRMAAGI
+931 GENLAATGRMAAGI

-976 IKRIER
+976 VKRIER
-982 EINRIATITHRMFT
+982 EIDRIATITHRMFT

-1005 QDFSLKKLVEDVV
+1005 QEFSLKKLLEDVV
-1018 CLSQPNAEKSCAR
+1018 YLSQPNAEKSGAR

-1060 AIEASPKGGEVTVTL
+1060 AIEASPEGGEVTVTL
-1075 SCSEGYA
+1075 SCVEGYA
-1082 LITIKDQGN
+1082 LITIEDQGD

-1129 AMHGHISF
+1129 AMCGHISF
-1137 DSSKVEGT
+1137 NPSKVQGT
-1145 VFHVTLPMKAAIE
+1145 VFHVTLPIQLAIE
-1158 PR
+1158 